1 MGANAAAAPP
11 TVTKYLYDGDNVLA
25 DFGNDDALTA
35 FYVTPGL
42 DQNLSVTDA
51 SGQTAYYTQDGL
63 GSVRTITSA
72 NGAILNRYDYT
83 AFGEPFD
90 INIAITV
97 SSRYTYTSREQS
109 PLAAHGAPMYY
120 RWRNY
125 APELGRFMWRDPI
138 GYAGGVNVYGYV
150 VGNPIRYLD
159 PNGTDAASK
168 QWIIN
173 NIWTVP
179 TGDLNQCFHVSEFKR
194 KLVDFATARDDNHFY
209 VAEKLPHSIKDR
221 ILGIDGPG
229 AYGTTFNQ
237 VWVKLSADAITY
249 AHEVLHFYDDWYDL
263 TPWYSQDAAEKLTYS
278 MEKIVEIANN
288 VKNILDYHINADADE
303 LPRSWNQGLRIGY
316 LNLHDNKVA
325 TAQSDDTELVF
336 FEILKKHFGLR
347 VSCGCL
353 LEYVKSKSSNP
364 NIQCLNC
371 EGLPDVLK

>member
-1 MGANAAAAPP
+1 MKISKLLRRVSIGLILSFCLIAGFSNDIVYATESDLGNLGGNSVVEVEGFVIDGGYLEAGKQN
-11 TVTKYLYDGDNVLA
+11 TVT
-25 DFGNDDALTA
+25 LT
-35 FYVTPGL
+35 L
-42 DQNLSVTDA
+42 QNT
-51 SGQTAYYTQDGL
+51 
-63 GSVRTITSA
+63 
-72 NGAILNRYDYT
+72 NRYT
-83 AFGEPFD
+83 VAS
-90 INIAITV
+90 NLVVAI
-97 SSRYTYTSREQS
+97 SSNSGMIY
-109 PLAAHGAPMYY
+109 PA
-120 RWRNY
+120 
-125 APELGRFMWRDPI
+125 
-138 GYAGGVNVYGYV
+138 YG
-150 VGNPIRYLD
+150 
-159 PNGTDAASK
+159 
-168 QWIIN
+168 
-173 NIWTVP
+173 
-179 TGDLNQCFHVSEFKR
+179 
-194 KLVDFATARDDNHFY
+194 DDNHFY